1 MRECGVHDDGINEV
15 FVVGQVCLA
24 DADGYVFGAELVAA
38 VFGEV
43 DIIERNFTLDIRRED
58 AVDVSADGEVCRKVS
73 CEILVV
79 DEVVEVRLDAG
90 QCEAVQ
96 IQVDV
101 EIVCCHVGI
110 DLHGKVAAVSK
121 SQADIDASC
130 VVFQVY
136 CRDVDR
142 EILDVEFG
150 TDFCVLINNVALFKD
165 DIAEAQLD
173 GEAGCDFGCALV
185 AVVLGLFLFGV
196 LGIVDA
202 VLPCEVLQD
211 VCEIEPF
218 AVLLDADVKRL
229 HVDIANV

>member
-1 MRECGVHDDGINEV
+1 M
-15 FVVGQVCLA
+15 
-24 DADGYVFGAELVAA
+24 
-38 VFGEV
+38 
-43 DIIERNFTLDIRRED
+43 
-58 AVDVSADGEVCRKVS
+58 
-73 CEILVV
+73 
-79 DEVVEVRLDAG
+79 
-90 QCEAVQ
+90 
-96 IQVDV
+96 
-101 EIVCCHVGI
+101 
-110 DLHGKVAAVSK
+110 
-121 SQADIDASC
+121 
-130 VVFQVY
+130 
-136 CRDVDR
+136 
-142 EILDVEFG
+142 EFR

-211 VCEIEPF
+211 VCEIESF